1 MQAPLVQ
8 RASFRGLV
16 HESLSGEKPL
26 FKKAS
31 HASSFGSK
39 GFVFK
44 APSAIKAFHLRNS
57 LSKPPPALKPLYPSP
72 LAQSLPPKKPLPK
85 PSWSKGPVSKP
96 PYPKKASHLRIP
108 LSKSPCPKSLPQ
120 RQTGQKRP
128 VCLWTFPLPS
138 PLCLPPFQA
147 SKGLMAAGQA
157 ALCTR
162 KLSGKEVLCPGD
174 FLAKKLSC

>member
-1 MQAPLVQ
+1 MLHLLPDPVDDGPPEASCSERLLMQVPWFKGPRSGAH
-8 RASFRGLV
+8 V

-39 GFVFK
+39 GLVSK
-44 APSAIKAFHLRNS
+44 APVSMKAFHLRNS

-120 RQTGQKRP
+120 RQAGQKRP

-147 SKGLMAAGQA
+147 SKGLMVAG
-157 ALCTR
+157 
-162 KLSGKEVLCPGD
+162 
-174 FLAKKLSC
+174 

>member
-39 GFVFK
+39 GLVSK
-44 APSAIKAFHLRNS
+44 APVSMKAFHLRS
-57 LSKPPPALKPLYPSP
+57 PLSKPPSHKNLPS
-72 LAQSLPPKKPLPK
+72 KK
-85 PSWSKGPVSKP
+85 
-96 PYPKKASHLRIP
+96 P
-108 LSKSPCPKSLPQ
+108 LSKSPCLKTLPQ
-120 RQTGQKRP
+120 RRAGQKRP